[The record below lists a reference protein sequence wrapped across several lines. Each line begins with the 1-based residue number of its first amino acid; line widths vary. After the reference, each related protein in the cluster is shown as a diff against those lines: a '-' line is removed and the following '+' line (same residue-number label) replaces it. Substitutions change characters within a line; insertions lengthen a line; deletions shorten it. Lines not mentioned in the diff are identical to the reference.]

1 MQTILTILV
10 VMQIARMIPRVV
22 TAGAIS
28 KRHCVRPKSNAALG
42 QRMKKALWVLWLL
55 SLRPHRNP
63 LADYVVTGLRARG
76 EDVELIDAKAI
87 GFPIFECMY
96 KEYVPGAAENSD

>member
-10 VMQIARMIPRVV
+10 VMQIARIIPRVV
-22 TAGAIS
+22 AADAIS

-42 QRMKKALWVLWLL
+42 QRMTKHPGFYGFC
-55 SLRPHRNP
+55 RFDRIGIR

-76 EDVELIDAKAI
+76 EDVELIDAKVI
-87 GFPIFECMY
+87 GFPILERMY
-96 KEYVPGAAENSD
+96 KEYVPGAAAD